1 MTFQPVVPLGG
12 YAGWKF
18 LERTLPVQQAAF
30 ANSAP
35 VSRATDAFRE
45 RISNVQTAADLVAD
59 RQLLS
64 VALGAFGLD
73 DDINNRFFIE
83 TILAEGTVDEEA
95 LANRLADK
103 RYAEFSA
110 AFGFGDRPVPRTVL
124 KGFAEEIVARYE
136 TQQFARAVGTQSN
149 DMRLALNVSE
159 GLSQILEQTK
169 TNNGRWFAIMGSP
182 PLRQVFQTALGLPAD
197 VVGIDL
203 DRQRDIF
210 QERARAILG
219 TDNVGV
225 IASDDMQEDLRRLF
239 LIRSEAASFGGLSSG
254 QAALTLLQQAG
265 QFT

>member
-12 YAGWKF
+12 YAGWKV

-35 VSRATDAFRE
+35 VSRATDAFRD
-45 RISNVQTAADLVAD
+45 RIASVQTAADLVAD
-59 RQLLS
+59 RQLLA

-83 TILAEGTVDEEA
+83 TILAQGTVDEEA

-110 AFGFGDRPVPRTVL
+110 AFGFGDRLVPRTAQS
-124 KGFAEEIVARYE
+124 GFADEIIARYE
-136 TQQFARAVGTQSN
+136 NQQFARAVGTQNN
-149 DMRLALNVSE
+149 DMRLALNVSD
-159 GLSQILEQTK
+159 GLAQILEQTG
-169 TNNGRWFAIMGSP
+169 TNNGRWFAIMGNP

-197 VVGIDL
+197 VISIDL

-210 QERARAILG
+210 QERARAAFG
-219 TDNVGV
+219 TDDVGA
-225 IASDDMQEDLRRLF
+225 IASAARQEDLRRLF
-239 LIRSEAASFGGLSSG
+239 LIRSEAATFGGLSAG
-254 QAALTLLQQAG
+254 QAALTLLQQSG
-265 QFT
+265 RLT